1 MDEFKQQMEDWQKNF
16 KVEDFQMDQ
25 KQMDELKQQMEEFRR
40 DLKPEDLEIA
50 PN

>member
-1 MDEFKQQMEDWQKNF
+1 
-16 KVEDFQMDQ
+16 
-25 KQMDELKQQMEEFRR
+25 MDELKQQMEEFRR

>member
-1 MDEFKQQMEDWQKNF
+1 
-16 KVEDFQMDQ
+16 MDQ